1 MSEITFQSSRLPSAL
16 QAQNQPNSQDQPNIG
31 TTANSRSVISIADVK
46 QKILTDI
53 EHQVSNNIAPE
64 DKKALISAVIKD
76 LEKTYLTNSNNN
88 PKDPTAWEWNDW
100 KDALYNQQSK
110 TTEGKKNYPID
121 KSNQKQILEIT
132 RILSKALT
140 EDQFYEVA
148 EGLNKTEDNFHI
160 TPTDLYSYKTSSS
173 GKFMKLFKI
182 FDKFNQM
189 NTPINKFIEA
199 AIKQGLIEETTINQI
214 FSSVQKTSD

>member
-1 MSEITFQSSRLPSAL
+1 MSEINFIS
-16 QAQNQPNSQDQPNIG
+16 QP
-31 TTANSRSVISIADVK
+31 TANKLPPQDAETQTDTGKTATYRSVRSITDVK
-46 QKILTDI
+46 EKILTDI
-53 EHQVSNNIAPE
+53 EHHVNNDISPE
-64 DKKALISAVIKD
+64 DKKTLISAVIKD
-76 LEKTYLTNSNNN
+76 LETTYLTPPNNN

-121 KSNQKQILEIT
+121 KSNQKKILEIT

-140 EDQFYEVA
+140 EDQFYEVT
-148 EGLNKTEDNFHI
+148 EDLNKTEDNFHI

-173 GKFMKLFKI
+173 EKSIKLFKI
-182 FDKFNQM
+182 FNKFNQM
-189 NTPINKFIEA
+189 NIPINKFIEA